1 MARKKRID
9 KYEIM
14 EYAVVLL
21 ALALLVF
28 VFIGGDLL
36 NTQSSEK
43 NLSDKCKTQSGYTD
57 EQWKE
62 HMGHHPD
69 FYEECLK

>member
-1 MARKKRID
+1 MARKKRVENRIL
-9 KYEIM
+9 

-28 VFIGGDLL
+28 VFVSGYLPNANGAV
-36 NTQSSEK
+36 K
-43 NLSDKCKTQSGYTD
+43 NLPDKCKAQSGYTQ

>member
-1 MARKKRID
+1 MARKKRAKNEIV
-9 KYEIM
+9 KYAI
-14 EYAVVLL
+14 VFL

-28 VFIGGDLL
+28 VFISGDLL
-36 NTQSSEK
+36 NTKSPEK
-43 NLSDKCKTQSGYTD
+43 ISPDKCKTQSGYTD

>member
-1 MARKKRID
+1 MARKKPV
-9 KYEIM
+9 KNEM
-14 EYAVVLL
+14 MKYAVLFL

-28 VFIGGDLL
+28 VLL
-36 NTQSSEK
+36 GSGMLDAKGTEK
-43 NLSDKCKTQSGYTD
+43 ISSDKCKTQSGYTD

-69 FYEECLK
+69 FYRECLK